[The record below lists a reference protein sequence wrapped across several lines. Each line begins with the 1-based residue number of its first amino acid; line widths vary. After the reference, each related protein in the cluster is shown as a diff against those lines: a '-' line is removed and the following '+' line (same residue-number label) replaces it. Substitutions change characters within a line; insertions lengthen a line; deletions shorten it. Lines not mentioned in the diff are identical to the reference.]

1 METTLLTLSKIFT
14 ERLFRIPDY
23 QRGYAWTEKQ
33 LKDFWSDLEQLEIGK
48 NHYVGVLTLERVDE
62 KSFNKWDDDK
72 WIIKSKKYEPY
83 YIVDGQQRLTTAI
96 ILIEAIV
103 ESLNE
108 NEELNYTS
116 VCDIRRK
123 YIFEEIKNKFVGKW
137 NYAYITGNEAL
148 PKISDIYG
156 EDVKIQLT
164 LNADGTFEELQNGK
178 TYTGTEKGIP
188 VSQLGKLKSG
198 ASVTPLFY
206 WYSSKVVP

>member
-123 YIFEEIKNKFVGKW
+123 YIFESK
-137 NYAYITGNEAL
+137 
-148 PKISDIYG
+148 D
-156 EDVKIQLT
+156 
-164 LNADGTFEELQNGK
+164 
-178 TYTGTEKGIP
+178 KGISRSYMFGYEKDNPSYEFLKTKIFCENSEENYIEQETVNEFFIKRITSVP
-188 VSQLGKLKSG
+188 VAFSLYCFCIM
-198 ASVTPLFY
+198 ASVIFFLEYLSFSITSLPTV
-206 WYSSKVVP
+206 S

>member
-123 YIFEEIKNKFVGKW
+123 YILSLKIKVF
-137 NYAYITGNEAL
+137 
-148 PKISDIYG
+148 
-156 EDVKIQLT
+156 
-164 LNADGTFEELQNGK
+164 
-178 TYTGTEKGIP
+178 
-188 VSQLGKLKSG
+188 LGPICL
-198 ASVTPLFY
+198 AMRRIILVM
-206 WYSSKVVP
+206 SS

>member
-123 YIFEEIKNKFVGKW
+123 S
-137 NYAYITGNEAL
+137 L
-148 PKISDIYG
+148 
-156 EDVKIQLT
+156 
-164 LNADGTFEELQNGK
+164 
-178 TYTGTEKGIP
+178 IP
-188 VSQLGKLKSG
+188 QHN
-198 ASVTPLFY
+198 
-206 WYSSKVVP
+206 

>member
-123 YIFEEIKNKFVGKW
+123 YIFESK
-137 NYAYITGNEAL
+137 
-148 PKISDIYG
+148 D
-156 EDVKIQLT
+156 
-164 LNADGTFEELQNGK
+164 
-178 TYTGTEKGIP
+178 KGI
-188 VSQLGKLKSG
+188 SRSYMFGG
-198 ASVTPLFY
+198 F
-206 WYSSKVVP
+206 